1 MRIRSIPLIWFAF
14 LLTFG
19 PSAETCAQSAQWGF
33 HGQAGY
39 VLPHRSE
46 MHALVTGHSWGV
58 GAERGRWSQSGWRA
72 SWGDGSGIWEG
83 VEYAWLDA
91 GSPSM
96 GQIASAIWKVK
107 IPVWSSVTTELG
119 SGLGWALSPYHLEKR
134 PLSFALGTHLN
145 AGLHL
150 GLSATLAKMGSHDV
164 VLTAGLTHFSNGAVA
179 MPNLGI
185 NNLYVR
191 LGIVPQKFQN
201 GTPADKNPLEQP
213 LVKWSSYSAIR
224 AGIRDVNL
232 PGGVQHPIT
241 SCMVGI
247 RRHFSTRFAAVA
259 ATDVSYNQSLRET
272 TGVALTAQ
280 DRTQWASQLGVDIR
294 FGQAHL
300 FLLQGWIWSNP
311 DVALGRRH
319 LHAAFGYEIWPQWCL
334 EIGLR
339 SFRLRAD
346 YAYLGVCREF

>member
-1 MRIRSIPLIWFAF
+1 
-14 LLTFG
+14 
-19 PSAETCAQSAQWGF
+19 
-33 HGQAGY
+33 
-39 VLPHRSE
+39 
-46 MHALVTGHSWGV
+46 
-58 GAERGRWSQSGWRA
+58 
-72 SWGDGSGIWEG
+72 
-83 VEYAWLDA
+83 
-91 GSPSM
+91 M
-96 GQIASAIWKVK
+96 GQIVSAIWKVK
-107 IPVWSSVTTELG
+107 IPVWRSVTGELG
-119 SGLGWALSPYHLEKR
+119 SGLGWAFSPYDLEKR

-150 GLSATLAKMGSHDV
+150 GLSAKLANMGTHKV
-164 VLTAGLTHFSNGAVA
+164 VLTTGLTHFSNGAVA

-191 LGIVPQKFQN
+191 LGLMPEHIQKKSPTDQ
-201 GTPADKNPLEQP
+201 GPSEPKPIQ
-213 LVKWSSYSAIR
+213 WSSYSAIR

-232 PGGVQHPIT
+232 PGGARHPIS